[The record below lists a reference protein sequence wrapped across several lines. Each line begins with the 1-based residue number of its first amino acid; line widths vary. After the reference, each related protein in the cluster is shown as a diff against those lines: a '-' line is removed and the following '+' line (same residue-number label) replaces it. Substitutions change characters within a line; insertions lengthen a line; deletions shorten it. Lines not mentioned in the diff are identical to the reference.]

1 MMDKYLGFVLILL
14 LLFSGCSHKKT
25 QTTLSNTEL
34 TAFTVGDYEITQ
46 VSKELSQNLSI
57 PLHEKGFDQNQT
69 STLDEVTL
77 IKVDSALCLIL
88 NGKIFQENAAD
99 PIENAIYI
107 VQEITEILK
116 KYPNIII
123 QVTGHTDKDEE
134 SEDHQDLSDNRAI
147 TIAEIL
153 YKLEAKNETY
163 AKGCSDK
170 KPLFLD
176 KKIDNE
182 LSNARVEI
190 YLYANKEKMVDR
202 CK

>member
-1 MMDKYLGFVLILL
+1 MRDKYLGTILILFL
-14 LLFSGCSHKKT
+14 FFSGCSHKTT
-25 QTTLSNTEL
+25 QTTLNNTSL

-57 PLHEKGFDQNQT
+57 PLHEKGFDQNHT

-77 IKVDSALCLIL
+77 IKVDNALCLIL
-88 NGKIFQENAAD
+88 NGKIFQENSAS

-107 VQEITEILK
+107 VEEITDILK
-116 KYPNIII
+116 KYPHIII
-123 QVTGHTDKDEE
+123 QVTGHTDKHED
-134 SEDHQDLSDNRAI
+134 SENHQDLSDNRAI

-153 YKLEAKNETY
+153 YKLEAKNDTF

-170 KPLFLD
+170 KPLFSD
-176 KKIDNE
+176 KETDDA

-190 YLYANKEKMVDR
+190 YLYANKEKMIDR
-202 CK
+202 CQ